1 MSYTRLLHHI
11 VFRTKNSIPAIAP
24 EHEETLYTY
33 IWGVIKNKKS
43 ILYRIG
49 GTPDHLHLLIDLHP
63 SHSLSDFMRDL
74 KVSSNKWLQ
83 ENPHFPAFCG
93 WAESYGAFSYG
104 LDAKESII
112 KYIKNQKEHH
122 KKESFADE
130 FRRFM
135 VKNEITI
142 DERYFLK
149 D

>member
-1 MSYTRLLHHI
+1 MSYTRLLYHI
-11 VFRTKNSIPAIAP
+11 VFRTRDSIPAMVP

-33 IWGVIKNKKS
+33 IWGVVKNKKS

-49 GTPDHLHLLIDLHP
+49 GMPDHLHLLIDLHP

-104 LDAKESII
+104 LEAKESIVN
-112 KYIKNQKEHH
+112 YIKNQKEHH

-130 FRRFM
+130 FRRF
-135 VKNEITI
+135 VVENGITI